1 MQAVFFSAILPP
13 GDDWNSKTPWT
24 GARTVSCEHGRE
36 CKTVRFKISGARRR
50 STMIYLVT
58 REGTKNI
65 LLWRLRWTW
74 SSFEQIRLNR
84 KRKYVGFVVRWPASV
99 FWRIFLVSVFPSHT
113 PHSMVCVSGYRPF
126 SSDIHPQP
134 CQMDSRTPSSSLCLM
149 FKSVQL
155 NSFFKLDYF
164 HCTIYQSW
172 LAKMSQEC
180 ICYQLLLHLPT
191 VSSDPS
197 KL

>member
-1 MQAVFFSAILPP
+1 M
-13 GDDWNSKTPWT
+13 T
-24 GARTVSCEHGRE
+24 G
-36 CKTVRFKISGARRR
+36 IARRR
-50 STMIYLVT
+50 EQERALCHVSMGASVKRSVLKFPEQGDAPQWFIWWQERVPKT
-58 REGTKNI
+58 
-65 LLWRLRWTW
+65 LRWTW

-99 FWRIFLVSVFPSHT
+99 FWRIFLVSVFPSNT

-126 SSDIHPQP
+126 SSDTHPQP

-180 ICYQLLLHLPT
+180 ICYQLLLHLPALN
-191 VSSDPS
+191 SDPS